1 MAEEAA
7 VMSDEVPSP
16 VTRYFECDAARDIE
30 AIVSLFTDDAVVLDE
45 GQTWSGPAAIRAWQ
59 LGPASRYQYTTSVA
73 AIAPTGQDRYR
84 ATGRLEG
91 NFPGG
96 TAQLHW
102 DFTLAGSLIRRLEI
116 AP

>member
-1 MAEEAA
+1 
-7 VMSDEVPSP
+7 VK
-16 VTRYFECDAARDIE
+16 RYFDADADRDVE
-30 AIVSLFTDDAVVLDE
+30 AILALFADDAVVLDE

-59 LGPASRYQYTTSVA
+59 LGPASRYRYTTEVTD
-73 AIAPTGQDRYR
+73 IIRTGEDRVR

-96 TAQLHW
+96 TAQLNW
-102 DFTLAGSLIRRLEI
+102 DFTIAGERISRLEI

>member
-1 MAEEAA
+1 MADEAA
-7 VMSDEVPSP
+7 VMSDQVPAP
-16 VTRYFECDAARDIE
+16 VTRFFDADAARDID
-30 AIVSLFTDDAVVLDE
+30 AILSLFTDDAVVLDE

-73 AIAPTGQDRYR
+73 DIAPAGEDRYR
-84 ATGRLEG
+84 AIGRLEG

-102 DFTLAGSLIRRLEI
+102 DFTLAGDLIRRLEI